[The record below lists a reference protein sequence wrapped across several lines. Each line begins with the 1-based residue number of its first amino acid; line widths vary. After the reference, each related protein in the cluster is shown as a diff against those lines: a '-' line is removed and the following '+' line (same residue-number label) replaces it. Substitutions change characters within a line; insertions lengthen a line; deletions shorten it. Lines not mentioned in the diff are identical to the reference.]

1 MSNTNSLGELA
12 FTEDEFDIRWPD
24 GAPMMSSKQ
33 ERAFVEA
40 ANRILAEKLAR
51 APEIWLCDG
60 ELKTAHRAHPV
71 DATSVGRLVCVTE
84 LIQLSEKDSKL
95 MADALANPPEP
106 NEALSKLK
114 K

>member
-1 MSNTNSLGELA
+1 MSNTNNLGELA

-51 APEIWLCDG
+51 APHVYGNGRPPADCDNDMLQYY
-60 ELKTAHRAHPV
+60 EWREVKDLETDTHEA
-71 DATSVGRLVCVTE
+71 RLVCVKE
-84 LIQLSEKDSKL
+84 LEK
-95 MADALANPPEP
+95 PE
-106 NEALSKLK
+106 
-114 K
+114 